1 MKLFRFSLLAAAAIA
16 LTSSLMAQV
25 SPKENPLAIAAKKLG
40 TTGFSKDKTPE
51 VSPLLFKPSGERIYV
66 DKYLTD
72 MFGSGEEKA
81 GMQRAVLEI
90 MESFEKSFKEGK
102 VENDGASALALSLT
116 IIYAVVYSAEVEG
129 NAIDDLTNK
138 LKATLNS
145 PEIQKATDKQKQEF
159 YEWSLASSA
168 VIIAMAAGAET
179 PEQIGKVQALASA
192 QIKNLIGTDVANLV
206 LKGKTA
212 NIVPKK
218 ETSGSMR

>member
-1 MKLFRFSLLAAAAIA
+1 MKLLRSSLLAALTIA
-16 LTSSLMAQV
+16 LTSSLFAQV
-25 SPKENPLAIAAKKLG
+25 APKENPLVDAAKKLG
-40 TTGFSKDKTPE
+40 VSGLSKEKTPE
-51 VSPLLFKPSGERIYV
+51 KSPLLFKPSGERIYV

-81 GMQRAVLEI
+81 GMRSAVLEI
-90 MESFEKSFKEGK
+90 MESFEMSFKEGK

-116 IIYAVVYSAEVEG
+116 IIYAVVYSAEVEA

-138 LKATLNS
+138 LRASLNT

-179 PEQIGKVQALASA
+179 PEQIGRVQALAGA

-206 LKGKTA
+206 LKGKSAT
-212 NIVPKK
+212 IVPKK
-218 ETSGSMR
+218 DTQGSRG